1 MKKAL
6 IIVLCSFACF
16 TFAAEYT
23 IQSVPN
29 PKTANAHAFVS
40 NPDGILKSETVQQ
53 MNEYL
58 DSLQAQTGSEVA
70 IVAVNSIGANE
81 LKPFAT
87 DLFATWKI
95 GKAKQDNG
103 LLVLFV
109 LDQKKVTFETGY
121 GLEGVLPDAICKRIQ
136 IQKREL

>member
-1 MKKAL
+1 MKKIL
-6 IIVLCSFACF
+6 IIVLCSFAGF
-16 TFAAEYT
+16 AFAAEYT
-23 IQSVPN
+23 VQSVPN

-40 NPDGILKSETVQQ
+40 NPDGILKTETVLK

-70 IVAVNSIGANE
+70 VVAVNSIGANE

-95 GKAKQDNG
+95 GKSKQDNG
-103 LLVLFV
+103 L
-109 LDQKKVTFETGY
+109 
-121 GLEGVLPDAICKRIQ
+121 
-136 IQKREL
+136 